1 MDWDGKCYLFHV
13 PSIYPGKKT
22 EVKSILITK
31 DVKTRVREGYTGAE
45 NGMCFSWRN
54 KGWRDAVFIYNIPE
68 SFKAFC
74 NIVSLMAANTRRIL
88 EVSVACVKLN
98 KLFFFFFQTKK
109 KTKKTVSYTSLG
121 LFHTVLVSH
130 HSLWINI
137 QLGPVHLT
145 KPP

>member
-98 KLFFFFFQTKK
+98 KLFFFFFSNQKK
-109 KTKKTVSYTSLG
+109 DQENCQLYKSRVIPYCSRLSSLTVDKYSTWPGSLD
-121 LFHTVLVSH
+121 
-130 HSLWINI
+130 
-137 QLGPVHLT
+137 
-145 KPP
+145 